1 MRKQH
6 DKQMTIMIL
15 FPNKTNN
22 HKIGGKAKN
31 LCLLQNL
38 GFLVPDFVIIPNEA
52 FGNKDE
58 NEDFRLNENDKKKL
72 LQILADWG
80 FPKQKIIVR
89 SSVCDEDGSKHSFAG
104 LMDSFLDIGSFE
116 KMLETITACAKSAFS
131 ERALAYRKQKNIQNK
146 ILPAV
151 IIQKQISATCSGVVF
166 TTNPQYPQEMVIHAV
181 KGLSVDLVQGNAEPD
196 EFYLWKKDGLI
207 NRQKNTQEHTQEH
220 TLLSSSQLEQIYKT
234 SSQIETSFE
243 HPQDIEFVLENEK
256 LYIVQT
262 RPITQEIPKII
273 VYDNSNIQESYCGVT
288 TPLTFSFAQRA
299 YATVYRQTMQSLG
312 LSQKLITQ
320 NEPVIQN
327 LLGLVKGRI
336 YYNINNWY
344 QGLKLLPSFRQ
355 NKADMERMMGVE
367 KSIDF
372 IENHQKT
379 FWEKLKML
387 PSLLF
392 NLTKL
397 LWAFQRLPS
406 SINNFLEKLRLFY
419 QSFYQKFYAQ
429 DFQKYTWSELQQLK
443 KQIDVSLLE
452 NWSVPIINDFYVMM
466 SNGKAIRHLKKLG
479 FDNPEEFLSRYFA
492 KKGNIVSTQ
501 PFIALQ
507 KLAQEAKKSPELV
520 SLVLQINHQTH
531 KNVQYLFPDFYAK
544 IEKFIEKFG
553 DRTIGELKLETYTMR
568 THAEV
573 FYKYLANLIKIPK
586 QEAHNELSL
595 NTHQDTQAEQELEK
609 SLKGKTIFFKNKI
622 FNSLNSLHKAIENRE
637 LLRLER
643 TRLFGMYR
651 TIYRNMGLYLGKNGF
666 LNNLEDVFYLYE
678 SEIENHHLQN
688 LQDLKSIVAYRKKEF
703 ESYIHEKVDSQVII
717 PFPPTENS
725 ENSTKNQVFDEK
737 IFIGSCCVAGE
748 AEGEIVVI
756 SSPTDTLDVVGK
768 IVCALRTDPGWA
780 ALFPACKAV
789 LIEKGSALSHS
800 AILLRE
806 LNIPTI
812 INIPKITE
820 KLQSGQR
827 VRINAKEGKIYLL

>member
-1 MRKQH
+1 
-6 DKQMTIMIL
+6 MIL

-22 HKIGGKAKN
+22 YKIGGKAKN
-31 LCLLQNL
+31 LCVLQNS

-52 FGNKDE
+52 FE

-89 SSVCDEDGSKHSFAG
+89 SSVCDEDGIKHSFAG
-104 LMDSFLDIGSFE
+104 LMDSFLDIDSFE
-116 KMLETITACAKSAFS
+116 KTLETITACAKSAFS
-131 ERALAYRKQKNIQNK
+131 ERALAYRKQKKIQNK

-181 KGLSVDLVQGNAEPD
+181 RGLSVDLVQGNAEPD

-207 NRQKNTQEHTQEH
+207 NRQKYTQEH
-220 TLLSSSQLEQIYKT
+220 TLLSSKQLAQIYKIG
-234 SSQIETSFE
+234 SQIETSFE
-243 HPQDIEFVLENEK
+243 HPQDIEFVLENEQ

-312 LSQKLITQ
+312 LPQKLITQ

-372 IENHQKT
+372 VENYQKT
-379 FWEKLKML
+379 FREKLKML

-397 LWAFQRLPS
+397 LWAFQRLPF
-406 SINNFLEKLRLFY
+406 SINSFLEKLRLFY

-429 DFQKYTWSELQQLK
+429 DFQKYTWSELQHLK

-507 KLAQEAKKSPELV
+507 KLAQEAKKYPELV
-520 SLVLQINHQTH
+520 NLVLQINHQTH
-531 KNVQYLFPDFYAK
+531 QNIQNIFPDFHEK
-544 IEKFIEKFG
+544 IEKFIEQFG

-573 FYKYLANLIKIPK
+573 FYKYLANLIKIPQ
-586 QEAHNELSL
+586 QEAQNHLSL
-595 NTHQDTQAEQELEK
+595 DTQVQKELEK
-609 SLKGKTIFFKNKI
+609 SLQGKPIFFKKKT
-622 FNSLNSLHKAIENRE
+622 FNILNSLQKAIENRE

-651 TIYRNMGLYLGKNGF
+651 TIYRNMGLYLQKNGF
-666 LNNLEDVFYLYE
+666 LDNLEDVFYLYE
-678 SEIENHHLQN
+678 NEIENHHSQD

-717 PFPPTENS
+717 PFPPTENIS
-725 ENSTKNQVFDEK
+725 KDTAENQVFDEK
-737 IFIGSCCVAGE
+737 IFTGSCCVQGE

>member
-1 MRKQH
+1 
-6 DKQMTIMIL
+6 MIL

-22 HKIGGKAKN
+22 YKIGGKAKN
-31 LCLLQNL
+31 LCVLQNL
-38 GFLVPDFVIIPNEA
+38 GFSVPDFVIIPNEA
-52 FGNKDE
+52 FENKIIENKD
-58 NEDFRLNENDKKKL
+58 FSLNENDKEKL
-72 LQILADWG
+72 LQILADWS

-104 LMDSFLDIGSFE
+104 LMDSFLDIDSFE
-116 KMLETITACAKSAFS
+116 KTLETITACAKSAFS

-151 IIQKQISATCSGVVF
+151 IVQKQISATSSGVVF
-166 TTNPQYPQEMVIHAV
+166 TTNPEYPQEMVIHAV

-196 EFYLWKKDGLI
+196 EFYLWKKDGII
-207 NRQKNTQEHTQEH
+207 NRQKNIQEH
-220 TLLSSSQLEQIYKT
+220 TLLSSSQLNQIYKI
-234 SSQIETSFE
+234 SSQIETSFG
-243 HPQDIEFVLENEK
+243 HPQDIEFVLENEQ

-312 LSQKLITQ
+312 LSQKLITE

-327 LLGLVKGRI
+327 LLGLIKGRI

-379 FWEKLKML
+379 FREKLKML

-397 LWAFQRLPS
+397 LWAFQRLPF
-406 SINNFLEKLRLFY
+406 SIKSFLEKLRLFY

-429 DFQKYTWSELQQLK
+429 DFQKYTWNELQHLK
-443 KQIDVSLLE
+443 KQIDVTLLE
-452 NWSVPIINDFYVMM
+452 DWSVPIINDFYVMM
-466 SNGKAIRHLKKLG
+466 TNGKAIRHLKKLG

-507 KLAQEAKKSPELV
+507 KLAQEAKKYPELM
-520 SLVLQINHQTH
+520 SLVLEINHQTH
-531 KNVQYLFPDFYAK
+531 QNIQNVFPEFYAE
-544 IEKFIEKFG
+544 IEKFIAQFG

-573 FYKYLANLIKIPK
+573 FYKYLANLIKIPS
-586 QEAHNELSL
+586 QEAQNQSSNHSS
-595 NTHQDTQAEQELEK
+595 TDTQVAKELEK
-609 SLKGKTIFFKNKI
+609 SLKGKSIFFKKKT
-622 FNSLNSLHKAIENRE
+622 FNTLNSLQKAIENRE

-651 TIYRNMGLYLGKNGF
+651 TIYRNMGLYLQKNGF
-666 LNNLEDVFYLYE
+666 LDNLEDVFYLYE
-678 SEIENHHLQN
+678 NEIENRQENHYSQD
-688 LQDLKSIVAYRKKEF
+688 LQDLNSIVASRKKEF
-703 ESYIHEKVDSQVII
+703 ENYIHEKVDSQVII

-725 ENSTKNQVFDEK
+725 SKNSTENQVFDEK
-737 IFIGSCCVAGE
+737 VFIGSCCVQGE